1 MPELAGKT
9 AVVTGASSGIG
20 AAIADRLEAAGAD
33 VQRVSRRGPVAL
45 DVSDR
50 AAVTAFLERLDR
62 LDILVCAAGDNLPA
76 RYNTQ
81 TTLGAEVFPEPRQ
94 GDVHID
100 LTLTR

>member
-1 MPELAGKT
+1 LPELAGKT

-76 RYNTQ
+76 RR
-81 TTLGAEVFPEPRQ
+81 L
-94 GDVHID
+94 
-100 LTLTR
+100 